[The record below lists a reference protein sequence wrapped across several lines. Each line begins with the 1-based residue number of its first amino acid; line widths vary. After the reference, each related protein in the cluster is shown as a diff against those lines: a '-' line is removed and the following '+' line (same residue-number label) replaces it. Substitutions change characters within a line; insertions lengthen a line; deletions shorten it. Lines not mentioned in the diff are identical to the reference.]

1 MGDFYYIVY
10 SDEQKKIYW
19 FMRKEKAD
27 DANLRAM
34 QRYMQNHKK
43 MLLAK
48 EIFLTKPIA
57 NKIKALLAIDAM
69 WAALEII
76 KKENPNALSIE
87 YPDSPVLYK
96 S

>member
-1 MGDFYYIVY
+1 MGELYYILY

-27 DANLRAM
+27 NANLRAM

-43 MLLAK
+43 TLLAK
-48 EIFLTKPIA
+48 EIFLTDPIA
-57 NKIKALLAIDAM
+57 NKIKALLAIDSM

-76 KKENPNALSIE
+76 KRENPNALSIE
-87 YPDSPVLYK
+87 YPDSFVLNK